1 MYMSCYIINYDLNN
15 SKDYESLF
23 EAIKSYGTWAKVLK
37 SCWAIVT
44 TKTTV
49 QVRDHLASV
58 MDSDDGLFV
67 IKSSGDGAWI
77 NLDPTVSDWLKKNL

>member
-23 EAIKSYGTWAKVLK
+23 KAIKSYGTWAKVLK

-44 TKTTV
+44 TKTAAEVKT
-49 QVRDHLASV
+49 HLLSV
-58 MDSDDGLFV
+58 MDKDDGLFIV
-67 IKSSGDGAWI
+67 ESCGVGAWR
-77 NLDPTVSDWLKKNL
+77 NVECSNDWLQKHL